1 MSKDR
6 LSLAA
11 RAESTAAEFLQK
23 NGYRIIARNYR
34 SRFGEIDIIASQ
46 RRTICF
52 VEVKARSSARF
63 GLPEEAIT
71 DIKKRHIAKT
81 ALTYLKDKKLNS
93 RKARFD
99 VLSITY
105 LNKRPQIR
113 LIKDAF
119 SLDGRYSY

>member
-1 MSKDR
+1 VSKDR

-11 RAESTAAEFLQK
+11 QAESTAAEFLQK
-23 NGYRIIARNYR
+23 NGYRIIVRNYR
-34 SRFGEIDIIASQ
+34 CGFGEIDIIASE

-71 DIKKRHIAKT
+71 DSKKRHIVKT
-81 ALTYLKDKKLNS
+81 ALTYLNDKKLNS
-93 RKARFD
+93 QKARFD

-105 LNKRPQIR
+105 LGQRPQIR

-119 SLDGRYSY
+119 SLDGRYCY

>member
-1 MSKDR
+1 VSKDR

-11 RAESTAAEFLQK
+11 QAENTAAEFLRN
-23 NGYRIIARNYR
+23 NGYKIITRNYR
-34 SRFGEIDIIASQ
+34 KASGEIDIIASE

-52 VEVKARSSARF
+52 VEVKARSSSRF

-71 DIKKRHIAKT
+71 DLKKRHIVQT
-81 ALTYLKDKKLNS
+81 ALTYIKDKKLNS
-93 RKARFD
+93 QKLRFD

-105 LNKRPQIR
+105 LDQRPQIR

-119 SLDGRYSY
+119 SPDGRYSY